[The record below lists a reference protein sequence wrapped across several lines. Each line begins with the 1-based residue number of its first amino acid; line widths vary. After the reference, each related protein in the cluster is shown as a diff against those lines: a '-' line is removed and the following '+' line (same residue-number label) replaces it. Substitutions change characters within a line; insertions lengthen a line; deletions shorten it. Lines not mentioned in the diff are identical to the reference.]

1 MSKKKDKPSEIRD
14 VMLQETRR
22 GRRPIDIDEKRRIN
36 ELRQG
41 LRTLLQI
48 GSKEEFRE
56 AMLALGLL
64 EDSQAFQ
71 EALQAWSEFRE
82 P

>member
-1 MSKKKDKPSEIRD
+1 MSEKKDKASELQD

-36 ELRQG
+36 ELKEEF
-41 LRTLLQI
+41 RTLLQL
-48 GSKEEFRE
+48 GSETEIRE
-56 AMLALGLL
+56 AMLALGWS
-64 EDSQAFQ
+64 EDSQVFQ
-71 EALQAWSEFRE
+71 DALRFRRERE